1 MEMTRGGT
9 DLQVAEGAAEE
20 TEGADEEVQLSK
32 QKTAL
37 DDHTTN
43 HDPLL
48 FDVITET
55 QHS

>member
-9 DLQVAEGAAEE
+9 DLQVAEGVAEE
-20 TEGADEEVQLSK
+20 TEGADEEVQLAK

-43 HDPLL
+43 HDPLI